1 MPRQKRV
8 KSQTGVYHIMLRGI
22 NQQKIF
28 EDNEDYEKFLL
39 LVEEAKALSGFKLY
53 AYCLMG
59 NHIHLLLK
67 EQADT
72 VDIIMK
78 RIASRFVYWYN
89 VKYQRSGHLFQDR
102 FKSEPVDENVYFKT
116 VLRYIH
122 LNPVKAKI
130 CNHPSEYMFS
140 SYNAFLDET
149 GFVDR
154 DFVFDLI
161 PLGHFAEYHL
171 EHNIDV
177 CLDVDDNFVA
187 RVTDED
193 AERIIYKISKCASV
207 ADFQC
212 LDIKRRDK
220 YLKKFRNEGLSIRQ
234 ISRLTGISCGIVRKF
249 N

>member
-1 MPRQKRV
+1 
-8 KSQTGVYHIMLRGI
+8 MLRGI
-22 NQQKIF
+22 NQQKLF
-28 EDNEDYEKFLL
+28 EDNEDYEKFLQ
-39 LVEEAKALSGFKLY
+39 LVEEAKTLSGFKLY

-67 EQADT
+67 EEVDT

-102 FKSEPVDENVYFKT
+102 FKSEPVDETVYFKT

-130 CNHPSEYMFS
+130 CRLPSEYQFS
-140 SYNAFLDET
+140 SYNAFLDNSSLI
-149 GFVDR
+149 DK

-161 PLGHFAEYHL
+161 PLDHFEEYHL
-171 EHNIDV
+171 EYNIDV
-177 CLDVDDNFVA
+177 CLDIDDNYAV

-193 AERIIYKISKCASV
+193 AQKIIYKISKCASV
-207 ADFQC
+207 AEFQS
-212 LDIKRRDK
+212 LDTKRRDK
-220 YLKKFRNEGLSIRQ
+220 YLKRFRNEGLSIRQ